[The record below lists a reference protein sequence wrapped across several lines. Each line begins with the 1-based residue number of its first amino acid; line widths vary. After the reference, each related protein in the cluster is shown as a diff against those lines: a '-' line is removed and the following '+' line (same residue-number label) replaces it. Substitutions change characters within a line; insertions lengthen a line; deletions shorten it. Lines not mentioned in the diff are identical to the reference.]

1 MNRSTGWSA
10 PWWNWGWPCPD
21 RRRSGVT
28 VAGTTLRPERLVL
41 VCGTGT
47 EVGKTWVAAR
57 LLVELRARG
66 LTVAARKP
74 AQSFDI
80 DSGGCR
86 LGGATDAERLGEA
99 SGEHPGTVCHPFRS
113 YHRAMAPP
121 MAAEAL
127 GLPPFTVAEL
137 IGEMVWPA
145 DPVQV
150 GVVETAG
157 GVRSPQASDGDVV
170 DIADML
176 QPDVVVLVS
185 DAGLGTIN
193 GVRMSMDA
201 LAVGSGA
208 GTVVVLDRF
217 DGHHDIHRRNRAWL
231 AERHGYRVLV
241 VPGEV
246 SALADLVSGVGTDGS
261 TGGS

>member
-1 MNRSTGWSA
+1 LT
-10 PWWNWGWPCPD
+10 
-21 RRRSGVT
+21 T
-28 VAGTTLRPERLVL
+28 VGTTLRPERVIL

-47 EVGKTWVAAR
+47 EVGKTWVCAR
-57 LLVELRARG
+57 LLEELRSRG

-80 DSGGCR
+80 DSEGGR

-99 SGEHPGTVCHPFRS
+99 SGEHPGAVCHSFRS

-127 GLPPFTVAEL
+127 GQPPFTVAEL
-137 IGEMVWPA
+137 IEEMVWPSQR
-145 DPVQV
+145 VQV
-150 GVVETAG
+150 GVVEMAG

-170 DIADML
+170 DMAGML
-176 QPDVVVLVS
+176 VPDLVLLVA

-201 LAVGSGA
+201 LSGA
-208 GTVVVLDRF
+208 PTSDGLSTVVVLDRF
-217 DGHHDIHRRNRAWL
+217 DGHHDIHRRNREWL
-231 AERHGYRVLV
+231 TERNGYRVV
-241 VPGEV
+241 VIPGGE
-246 SALADLVSGVGTDGS
+246 SELADLVSGEED
-261 TGGS
+261 GGSDERP